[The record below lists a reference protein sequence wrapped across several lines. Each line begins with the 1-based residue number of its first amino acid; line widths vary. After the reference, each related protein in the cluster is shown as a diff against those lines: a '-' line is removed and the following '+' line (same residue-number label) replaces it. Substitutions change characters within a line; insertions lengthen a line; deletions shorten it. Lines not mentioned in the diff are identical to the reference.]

1 MTLGDLEVG
10 ARGTIL
16 KVLSPHGDAGLL
28 LRLMQLG
35 FLEGSSVE
43 VVQQAPYFSDPIAV
57 RVRGALIALRRE
69 EARAIVIERETT

>member
-1 MTLGDLEVG
+1 MTLGDL
-10 ARGTIL
+10 ARGERATVL
-16 KVLSPHGDAGLL
+16 KVHSPAGDAGLL

-43 VVQQAPYFSDPIAV
+43 VVQVAPYFGDPIAV

-69 EARAIVIERETT
+69 EARAIEIERESV